1 MGNDMEFEG
10 ERPPM
15 NVLPHPS
22 GIRVRLTKLRKCSYK
37 TSSQS
42 GTKLDFD
49 LQSPR
54 VVMLISELLP
64 PLFLI
69 SLTRSILSSCLE
81 SPDPPCPEN
90 MLENLSMLQC
100 RSVLRGNRTSF
111 CFESRLRYLETEV
124 SWRKEKID

>member
-49 LQSPR
+49 LQ
-54 VVMLISELLP
+54 P
-64 PLFLI
+64 PDAF
-69 SLTRSILSSCLE
+69 SL
-81 SPDPPCPEN
+81 
-90 MLENLSMLQC
+90 
-100 RSVLRGNRTSF
+100 G
-111 CFESRLRYLETEV
+111 CFEQRFVEV
-124 SWRKEKID
+124 SYSGY